1 LTKLLKLKE
10 WLTVPD
16 AARHLS
22 ILFGEEVSEAD
33 VLRLAL
39 DGHLT
44 LSVDFVNPT
53 SARCGPVVPFE
64 ATKVSPLRTLKGK
77 IIQSPDGINLGDG
90 RVIELGEAIEFVGGV
105 WDLMMVGAERLDV
118 ERRYQM
124 LTDGPAVS
132 LTILE
137 GPVVRREEGV
147 ACRLEAY
154 FGDNEFFD
162 KKNLQKPFRDPEN
175 YHPAGGLPDDSVFV
189 VRTAALKELEARIL
203 ETDKPTEKPIQ
214 RRERTT
220 LLVMV
225 AALAKLAKIDVTKPS
240 SAATAVE
247 SQTTLMGVRVAAR
260 TVENHLKRIPEA
272 LDSRAED

>member
-1 LTKLLKLKE
+1 MTKLLKLKE

-16 AARHLS
+16 VAQHLS

-39 DGHLT
+39 DGQLT

-64 ATKVSPLRTLKGK
+64 EAKFSPLRTLKGE

-90 RVIELGEAIEFVGGV
+90 RVLELGEAIKTVLGV

-118 ERRYQM
+118 EHRYQM
-124 LTDGPAVS
+124 LTNGPAVR

-154 FGDNEFFD
+154 LGDNEFFD
-162 KKNLQKPFRDPEN
+162 KKNLKKPFRDPAN
-175 YHPAGGLPDDSVFV
+175 FYPAGGLPVDSVFV

-203 ETDKPTEKPIQ
+203 ETDKPTKKPIQ
-214 RRERTT
+214 RRERNT
-220 LLVMV
+220 LLVMI

-247 SQTTLMGVRVAAR
+247 SQTTLMGVRVR
-260 TVENHLKRIPEA
+260 SPNSRKPPETYP
-272 LDSRAED
+272 